1 MYQCTNVPIL
11 TNVPMYYCSNKLL
24 LCYWHKVIL
33 TTIESGGRSTNDN
46 SSSNITDILT
56 CTALEVD

>member
-1 MYQCTNVPIL
+1 
-11 TNVPMYYCSNKLL
+11 MYYCSNKLL